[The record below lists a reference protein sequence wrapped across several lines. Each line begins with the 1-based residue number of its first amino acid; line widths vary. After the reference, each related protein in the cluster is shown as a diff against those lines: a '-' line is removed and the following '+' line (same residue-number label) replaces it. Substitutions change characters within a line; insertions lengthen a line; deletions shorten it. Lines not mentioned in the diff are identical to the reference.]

1 MLKNKPLPDS
11 VLTQQKSPE
20 TRPHLSVTLL
30 CCVGNHK
37 IAQKLIKHLQYTNC
51 NDQDMTLPET
61 HLLSGWNWSVDLSC
75 WCCNIWI
82 WTHKLEWPCCRRD
95 TPPKWHHGQTHTV
108 PAQGRG
114 WDIKVMFSLQIM
126 KYHTFFFFFLS
137 HACYAYLAQF
147 HVETNYTLCY
157 VTALWAYFIHHWMWG
172 LMYSFQIYKSN
183 GKSPALGM
191 LGQNRAEPGGNS
203 RRQLQGN
210 GLFIMENLVCASDQ
224 WQ

>member
-1 MLKNKPLPDS
+1 MTKTWHYLKLIFYLAGIGLWIYPADVVIYGS
-11 VLTQQKSPE
+11 ELTNWNGRVAAE
-20 TRPHLSVTLL
+20 TRLQN
-30 CCVGNHK
+30 G
-37 IAQKLIKHLQYTNC
+37 IMDKHILFLHRGG
-51 NDQDMTLPET
+51 DEILK
-61 HLLSGWNWSVDLSC
+61 SC
-75 WCCNIWI
+75 F
-82 WTHKLEWPCCRRD
+82 HYRS
-95 TPPKWHHGQTHTV
+95 
-108 PAQGRG
+108 
-114 WDIKVMFSLQIM
+114 WDIIL
-126 KYHTFFFFFLS
+126 FFFFLS

-191 LGQNRAEPGGNS
+191 LGQNRAGPGGNS

-210 GLFIMENLVCASDQ
+210 GLFITENLVCASDQ

>member
-1 MLKNKPLPDS
+1 MDLNSQTGMAVLPQRHASKMASWTNTYCSCTGEGLRLKS
-11 VLTQQKSPE
+11 CFHYRS
-20 TRPHLSVTLL
+20 
-30 CCVGNHK
+30 
-37 IAQKLIKHLQYTNC
+37 
-51 NDQDMTLPET
+51 
-61 HLLSGWNWSVDLSC
+61 WNVIL
-75 WCCNIWI
+75 
-82 WTHKLEWPCCRRD
+82 
-95 TPPKWHHGQTHTV
+95 
-108 PAQGRG
+108 
-114 WDIKVMFSLQIM
+114 
-126 KYHTFFFFFLS
+126 FFFFFSLS

-191 LGQNRAEPGGNS
+191 LGQNRAGPGGNS